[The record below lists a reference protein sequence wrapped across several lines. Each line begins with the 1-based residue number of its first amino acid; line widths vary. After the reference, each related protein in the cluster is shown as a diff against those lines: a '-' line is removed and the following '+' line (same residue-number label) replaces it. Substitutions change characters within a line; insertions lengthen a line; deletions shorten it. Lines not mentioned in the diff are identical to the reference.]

1 MLPIRGFLSCADQ
14 LDELD
19 SLPYDQTRHVKTYVT
34 GLAAGRSKTVTRI
47 TREVPP
53 AQARQTLNKF
63 ITEYDWDEDH
73 LNHERLEE
81 V

>member
-1 MLPIRGFLSCADQ
+1 VLPIRGFLSCTDQ

-19 SLPYDQTRHVKTYVT
+19 SLPYDQTRHVKTYLI

-47 TREVPP
+47 TREIPP
-53 AQARQTLNKF
+53 VQAGWALNKF
-63 ITEYDWDEDH
+63 LTEYDWDGDQ
-73 LNHERLEE
+73 LNHERSEE

>member
-1 MLPIRGFLSCADQ
+1 MLPIRGFSCTDQ

-19 SLPYDQTRHVKTYVT
+19 SLPYDRTRHVKTYLI

-47 TREVPP
+47 TREVSPT
-53 AQARQTLNKF
+53 QAGQALNKF